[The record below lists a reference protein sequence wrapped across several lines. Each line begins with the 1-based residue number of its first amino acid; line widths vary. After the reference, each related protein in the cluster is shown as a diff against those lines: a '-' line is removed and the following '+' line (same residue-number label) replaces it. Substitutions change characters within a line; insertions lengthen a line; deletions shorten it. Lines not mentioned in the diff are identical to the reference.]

1 MLTTESTADIGNAGH
16 VWVTVMTVVLLFHF
30 SKHLFNARIR
40 RGHHAAPNLFLAT
53 APPNHAGRTY
63 NAPRL
68 TSRMATRLPTMP
80 PQTILITLIQPQT
93 TYCFI
98 DVSASR
104 RKPSSGLTSGAGR
117 QYVKACPIRASTG
130 SSPRLDSCCRSS
142 WSIWPPLWVDKQYV
156 NLVVLE

>member
-1 MLTTESTADIGNAGH
+1 
-16 VWVTVMTVVLLFHF
+16 MTVVSLFHF
-30 SKHLFNARIR
+30 SKHLFNAIIR
-40 RGHHAAPNLFLAT
+40 PGLISTPPNLFPAT

-80 PQTILITLIQPQT
+80 PQTTLITLIQPQI

-117 QYVKACPIRASTG
+117 QYVKACPIRVSTG

-142 WSIWPPLWVDKQYV
+142 LSISPPL
-156 NLVVLE
+156 